1 MAKHYFNLGKTL
13 QKLLYDKRI
22 NASQLARE
30 VHLPIPTVHRLLTGK
45 STRPYKSS
53 LKPIA
58 DYFSIE
64 LEQLIGE
71 KPLYSEKLVF
81 HPHHN
86 ISSIDGSKAIPVCS
100 WNQLSNLEDA
110 KTSELSTIN
119 VAENINSDAFALV
132 MIDHSMEPVFLYN
145 SILIFSSNMQ
155 YKDRSYMLVQ
165 LAESNNFIFRQFLD
179 DGDYKYLKP
188 LNPDTSKF
196 QIRLLDA
203 NDKIIATLIEAR
215 NCLK

>member
-1 MAKHYFNLGKTL
+1 MAKHYLSLGKIL

-30 VHLPIPTVHRLLTGK
+30 VHLPIPTVHRLVTGK

-71 KPLYSEKLVF
+71 KPLFLEKSALR
-81 HPHHN
+81 PHN
-86 ISSIDGSKAIPVCS
+86 NAIQADGLKAVPVCS
-100 WNQLSNLEDA
+100 WNKLGNLEDA
-110 KTSELSTIN
+110 KSSELSTIN
-119 VAENINSDAFALV
+119 VAENINNDAFALV
-132 MIDHSMEPVFLYN
+132 MIDNSMEPVFSYN
-145 SILIFSSNMQ
+145 SILIFSQKLQHKN
-155 YKDRSYMLVQ
+155 RSYVLVQ
-165 LAESNNFIFRQFLD
+165 LAESNNFVFRQLVD

-188 LNPDTSKF
+188 LNPDTSEF
-196 QIRLLDA
+196 QIRLLDS
-203 NDKIIATLIEAR
+203 NDKIIATLVEAR
-215 NCLK
+215 S

>member
-1 MAKHYFNLGKTL
+1 M
-13 QKLLYDKRI
+13 
-22 NASQLARE
+22 
-30 VHLPIPTVHRLLTGK
+30 PIPTVHRLLTGK

-64 LEQLIGE
+64 LEQLVGE
-71 KPLYSEKLVF
+71 KPLYSEKLTF
-81 HPHHN
+81 HPYHEV
-86 ISSIDGSKAIPVCS
+86 SSINGSKAIPVCS
-100 WNQLSNLEDA
+100 WNQLGGLEDA
-110 KTSELSTIN
+110 KTSKLSTIN
-119 VAENINSDAFALV
+119 VDENINNDAFALV
-132 MIDHSMEPVFLYN
+132 MIDHSMEPVFSYN

-203 NDKIIATLIEAR
+203 HDKIIATLIEAR
-215 NCLK
+215 NCLE